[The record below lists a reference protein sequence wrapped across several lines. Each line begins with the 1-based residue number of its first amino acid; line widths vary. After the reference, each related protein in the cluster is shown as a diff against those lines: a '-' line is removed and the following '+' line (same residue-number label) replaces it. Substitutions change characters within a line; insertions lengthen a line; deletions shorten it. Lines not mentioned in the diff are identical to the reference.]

1 VIFIDLLLIPIFIMF
16 SILSIILIWINLPG
30 TFIYFFIIAI
40 LGALNGFNIISK
52 NILLV
57 ILLVFILFEI
67 IEFLLLG
74 LTVKVYDGKKSSIFL
89 SILGGISGAMIGSF
103 IFPFLGAL
111 IGLIMGT
118 YLVTYFNERREG
130 KNIKDAVKVADSTML
145 GYVLSKGIKS
155 VAVIS
160 LTLYLIYF

>member
-1 VIFIDLLLIPIFIMF
+1 M
-16 SILSIILIWINLPG
+16 
-30 TFIYFFIIAI
+30 
-40 LGALNGFNIISK
+40 
-52 NILLV
+52 
-57 ILLVFILFEI
+57 
-67 IEFLLLG
+67 LLG